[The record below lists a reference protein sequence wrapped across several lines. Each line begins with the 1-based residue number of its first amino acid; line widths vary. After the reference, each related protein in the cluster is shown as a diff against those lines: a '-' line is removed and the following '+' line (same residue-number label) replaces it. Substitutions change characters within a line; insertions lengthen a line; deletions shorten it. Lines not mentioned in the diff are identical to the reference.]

1 MSIKVSK
8 LKQTLQDALDSLEG
22 LDDNQEINLV
32 SNTYFLN
39 NARVFI
45 GFSGYDGGYL
55 DLNNIEDNLVDD
67 EDYEED
73 EE

>member
-32 SNTYFLN
+32 SNTYFLHS
-39 NARVFI
+39 ARVFI

-67 EDYEED
+67 DNDD
-73 EE
+73 EEE